1 MIFSTEST
9 RMTIS
14 DELITSLRRNLVFRR
29 IQDGFATISANRG
42 CIEEVAPA
50 EKNGAA
56 LLSSLAQWADIGF
69 DSPQLIQRLLKRFP
83 KEMRSQMPLADYVHL
98 RMAEGFVA
106 MTQEEF
112 ERAIRHFETALS
124 LEEEI
129 DNKELIAIA
138 NFSIGRCL
146 RRAGRYQDALTHVV
160 KGKDLALELGYP
172 VMAAVMQLVEAWI
185 AFQDEKND
193 DAMRILKQAEEA
205 LANTDDY
212 VSRGNIQSAL
222 GRIARRQ
229 GRYQQA
235 LQHFENAIHEYEELD
250 PRHRNVARSLVNIAS
265 AKRLIAL
272 QLRAKI
278 DSKAERGKRKNG
290 NALRQSQKKTST
302 AAADRAGFDRLHR
315 QATVHLAEA
324 RKIYAHSRD
333 HRGAGAVHINCGYLF
348 LDRGELDGASSEGEA
363 AYRAGQD
370 KQDRMQ
376 QARARIL
383 QAAVESARFD
393 EGLDGGADS
402 GHPAQAAGDYA
413 REAVEFAKATQSR
426 RLLAKAYLAL
436 ANALSNEFFNDTETA
451 HEICEKAAELLSA
464 QTQDYVWRD
473 LQMIKR
479 RLVRSG
485 NVDSLL
491 RQWSKGVTGEKSFQQ
506 ISEDFAG
513 ILIPRVWRQEG
524 CKISRVA
531 ERLSVSPKKVR
542 RALRRAGLLG
552 GKAG

>member
-1 MIFSTEST
+1 MNIA
-9 RMTIS
+9 
-14 DELITSLRRNLVFRR
+14 DELISLLRHDLVFRR
-29 IQDGFATISANRG
+29 IQDGFASLSENRG
-42 CIEEVAPA
+42 CFDAVAPD

-56 LLSSLAQWADIGF
+56 LLSGLAQWVDIGF
-69 DSPQLIQRLLKRFP
+69 DSPQLIQKLLKRFP
-83 KEMRSQMPLADYVHL
+83 RELRSQMPLVDYVHL

-112 ERAIRHFETALS
+112 EQAVGHFQTALS

-129 DNKELIAIA
+129 DNRELIAIA

-146 RRAGRYQDALTHVV
+146 RRAGRYQDALAHVV
-160 KGKDLALELGYP
+160 KGKDLALDLGYP

-193 DAMRILKQAEEA
+193 EAMRILKEAEEA
-205 LANTDDY
+205 LAHTDDY

-235 LQHFENAIHEYEELD
+235 LQHFENAIRAYEKLD

-278 DSKAERGKRKNG
+278 DSKAEKRKRKNG
-290 NALRQSQKKTST
+290 PALRQSQIKSSG
-302 AAADRAGFDRLHR
+302 AGADRAGFERLHR
-315 QATVHLAEA
+315 QAMAHLSEA
-324 RKIYAHSRD
+324 REVYAHSRD

-348 LDRGELDGASSEGEA
+348 LDEGELDGAASEGAA
-363 AYRAGQD
+363 AYGAGEE
-370 KQDRMQ
+370 KRDRMQ

-383 QAAVESARFD
+383 QSAVESARFE
-393 EGLDGGADS
+393 EGIDGGTNS
-402 GHPAQAAGDYA
+402 GHPAQAANDYA
-413 REAVEFAKATQSR
+413 REALEFAKGTQSR
-426 RLLAKAYLAL
+426 RLMAKAYLAL
-436 ANALSNEFFNDTETA
+436 ANALANDFFNDTDAA
-451 HEICEKAAELLSA
+451 HEFCDKAAELMAPES
-464 QTQDYVWRD
+464 QDYVWRD
-473 LQMIKR
+473 LQAIQRK
-479 RLVRSG
+479 LVRSG
-485 NVDSLL
+485 KIDFAL
-491 RQWSKGVTGEKSFQQ
+491 RQWSKGITGEKSFQQ

-524 CKISRVA
+524 CKVSRVA

-542 RALRRAGLLG
+542 RTLRKAGLIG
-552 GKAG
+552 GNAG